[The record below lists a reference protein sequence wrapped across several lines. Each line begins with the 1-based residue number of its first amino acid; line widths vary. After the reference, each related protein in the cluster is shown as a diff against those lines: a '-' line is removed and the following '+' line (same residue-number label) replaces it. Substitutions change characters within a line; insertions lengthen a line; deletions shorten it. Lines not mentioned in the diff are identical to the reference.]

1 MNWYGE
7 SGSYSIDVSEAS
19 ERVRKN
25 TDNAPKKLCDWTEL
39 KDAGLVS
46 SRAEYIASVR
56 AVASSMAEE
65 GIAASLSEKDTDLLQ
80 MVRMLDELDEVINLL
95 TERLTEWYQSTTPDS
110 SRKYNKAASKKFI
123 QTVAKSKNP
132 SMKQVAR
139 EILSLTNL
147 RTQLMK
153 DVSRKADEVIPNM
166 SALVGGLV
174 AARLVS
180 RAGGLTLISR
190 MAASSIQVLGA
201 ESALFSHIRA
211 VTPSPKHGLIF
222 QHRRVHNAPRDVRGK
237 LARIL
242 ASKLA
247 IAARL
252 DAFRGEL
259 DEAFLAD
266 ANEKID
272 KIMEVSK

>member
-95 TERLTEWYQSTTPDS
+95 TERLIEWYQSTTPDS

-211 VTPSPKHGLIF
+211 GTPSPKHGLIF

>member
-7 SGSYSIDVSEAS
+7 SGSYSIDTSEAA

-39 KDAGLVS
+39 KDAGFVS

-95 TERLTEWYQSTTPDS
+95 TERLTEWHQSTTPDS
-110 SRKYNKAASKKFI
+110 SRKYNKAASKMFI
-123 QTVAKSKNP
+123 QTIAKSKNP

-174 AARLVS
+174 AARLMS
-180 RAGGLTLISR
+180 RAGGLSIISR

-211 VTPSPKHGLIF
+211 GTPSPKHGLIF

-272 KIMEVSK
+272 KLMEVSK

>member
-25 TDNAPKKLCDWTEL
+25 TDNAPKKLCDWTEF

-211 VTPSPKHGLIF
+211 GTPSPKHGLIF

>member
-7 SGSYSIDVSEAS
+7 SGSYSIDVGEAS

-147 RTQLMK
+147 RAQLMK

-211 VTPSPKHGLIF
+211 GTPSPKHGLIF

-272 KIMEVSK
+272 KIMEASK

>member
-7 SGSYSIDVSEAS
+7 SGSYSIDTSEAA

-95 TERLTEWYQSTTPDS
+95 TERLTEWHQSTTPDS

-123 QTVAKSKNP
+123 QTIAKSKNP

-174 AARLVS
+174 AARLMS
-180 RAGGLTLISR
+180 RAGGLSIISR

-211 VTPSPKHGLIF
+211 GTPSPKHGLIF

-259 DEAFLAD
+259 DGAFLAD

-272 KIMEVSK
+272 KLMEVPK

>member
-25 TDNAPKKLCDWTEL
+25 TDGAPKKLCDWTEL

-211 VTPSPKHGLIF
+211 GTPSPKHGLIF

>member
-80 MVRMLDELDEVINLL
+80 MVRMLDELYEVINLL

-147 RTQLMK
+147 RAQLMK

-211 VTPSPKHGLIF
+211 GTPSPKHGLIF

>member
-7 SGSYSIDVSEAS
+7 SGSYSIDVSEAA

-56 AVASSMAEE
+56 DVASSMAEE

-95 TERLTEWYQSTTPDS
+95 TERLTEWHQSTTPDS

-123 QTVAKSKNP
+123 QTIAKSKNP

-174 AARLVS
+174 AARLMS
-180 RAGGLTLISR
+180 RAGGLSIISR

-211 VTPSPKHGLIF
+211 GTPSPKHGLIF

-272 KIMEVSK
+272 KLMEVSK

>member
-7 SGSYSIDVSEAS
+7 SGSYSIDVSKAS

-25 TDNAPKKLCDWTEL
+25 TDGAPKKLCDWTEL

-180 RAGGLTLISR
+180 RAGGLSLISR

-211 VTPSPKHGLIF
+211 GTPSPKHGLIF

>member
-211 VTPSPKHGLIF
+211 GTPSPKHGLIF

-272 KIMEVSK
+272 KIMEASK

>member
-147 RTQLMK
+147 RAQLMK

-211 VTPSPKHGLIF
+211 GTPSPKHGLIF

-272 KIMEVSK
+272 KIMEASK

>member
-147 RTQLMK
+147 RAQLMK

-211 VTPSPKHGLIF
+211 GPPSPKHGLIF

>member
-123 QTVAKSKNP
+123 QIVAKSKNP

-147 RTQLMK
+147 RAQLMK

-211 VTPSPKHGLIF
+211 GTPSPKHGLIF

>member
-7 SGSYSIDVSEAS
+7 SGSYSIDVNEAS

-147 RTQLMK
+147 RAQLMK

-211 VTPSPKHGLIF
+211 GTPSPKHGLIF

-272 KIMEVSK
+272 KIMEASK